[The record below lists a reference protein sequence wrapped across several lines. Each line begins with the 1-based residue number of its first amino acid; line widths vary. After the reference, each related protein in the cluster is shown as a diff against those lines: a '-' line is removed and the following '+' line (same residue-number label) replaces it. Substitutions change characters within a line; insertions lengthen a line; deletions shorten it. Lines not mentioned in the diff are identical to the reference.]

1 MDAGLVSDV
10 DVVISGARMWARTA
24 ARHSDV
30 VPSVMPVQ
38 GGIAVGVA
46 VGANQPS
53 ASVVTM
59 SESAWIGFEPAPVS
73 IVAATDAVIDKL
85 FADLGPVDPGSTI
98 TVAHPSSW
106 SSAQRTPVERSLGRY
121 SNPVVLE
128 SVAARIA
135 SLRQSLGASEL
146 IAVVEIEPLHLTI
159 SAVARSRDHVELA
172 ACEHEPTIGADEL
185 GEEAIDR
192 LTAMIRQVVDDH
204 RPSTVIVVGEHDER
218 LLERLRDFVTE
229 SWRTQPPPVQSVA
242 FTALLRPHSAPS
254 GQPVPTGP
262 QGQSDWVGT
271 LRDRAA
277 ASAPSPWVGTAKVVA
292 AAAVILTLLTVGVVV
307 IATTSGS
314 GTDAAATAESVDRAP
329 TGSKTPIP
337 PSPAATSIPPSTG
350 AAKPAPH
357 HVMGRIAFDIPAD
370 WKLGAG
376 PTPERAT
383 LTPTSATPAR
393 ITVTYNTVAEG
404 AGYDEVLRDI
414 TSRIDR
420 AAPGRFGS
428 PERDVVFAG
437 RRGIGYQEHP
447 GDGSVVRWYV
457 LLDHGVQTNVG
468 CQHGAEGWGTV
479 RSACEDVMRSV
490 AITP

>member
-24 ARHSDV
+24 TRHSDV

-38 GGIAVGVA
+38 GGLAVGVA

-85 FADLGPVDPGSTI
+85 LADLGSVSPGSTI

-106 SSAQRTPVERSLGRY
+106 SASQRTSVERSLGRY
-121 SNPVVLE
+121 SDAVVLE
-128 SVAARIA
+128 PIASRIA
-135 SLRQSLGASEL
+135 SMRQSMGASEL
-146 IAVVEIEPLHLTI
+146 IAVVEIEPLHLTV

-172 ACEHEPTIGADEL
+172 ACEHEPTMGADEL
-185 GEEAIDR
+185 GKATFER
-192 LTAMIRQVVDDH
+192 LAAMIGQAVDGH
-204 RPSTVIVVGEHDER
+204 RPSTVIVVGQHDER
-218 LLERLRDFVTE
+218 LLELLRDFVTE
-229 SWRTQPPPVQSVA
+229 SWSTQPPPVQAPA
-242 FTALLRPHSAPS
+242 FTALLGSRSGPSAL
-254 GQPVPTGP
+254 PVPAG
-262 QGQSDWVGT
+262 QQDQSDWVGT

-277 ASAPSPWVGTAKVVA
+277 ASAPSPWIGTAKIIA
-292 AAAVILTLLTVGVVV
+292 AAAVILTVLAVGGVV
-307 IATTSGS
+307 IATTGGS
-314 GTDAAATAESVDRAP
+314 STDAAATVEPAVPTSSPTTAP
-329 TGSKTPIP
+329 IT
-337 PSPAATSIPPSTG
+337 PSTRV
-350 AAKPAPH
+350 AEPSSQ
-357 HVMGRIAFDIPAD
+357 HVMGRVAFGIPGD

-383 LTPTSATPAR
+383 LIPTSATPAR
-393 ITVTYNTVAEG
+393 ITVTYNTVAAG

-420 AAPGRFGS
+420 AVPGRFGS

-437 RRGIGYQEHP
+437 RRGIGYQELP

-468 CQHGAEGWGTV
+468 CQHGAEGWGSV
-479 RSACEDVMRSV
+479 RSACEDVMRTV

>member
-1 MDAGLVSDV
+1 MSDV
-10 DVVISGARMWARTA
+10 DVVITGVRMWARTA
-24 ARHSDV
+24 TRHSDV
-30 VPSVMPVQ
+30 VPSVMPVH
-38 GGIAVGVA
+38 GGMAVGVA

-59 SESAWIGFEPAPVS
+59 GESAWIGYEPAPVS
-73 IVAATDAVIDKL
+73 TVAAMDAVIDKL
-85 FADLGPVDPGSTI
+85 FADLGSVSPGSTI
-98 TVAHPSSW
+98 TVAHAGSW
-106 SSAQRTPVERSLGRY
+106 SSSQRTSVERSLHRY
-121 SNPVVLE
+121 SNAVVME
-128 SVAARIA
+128 PIAARIA

-146 IAVVEIEPLHLTI
+146 IAVVEIEPLHLTV
-159 SAVARSRDHVELA
+159 SAVARSRNHVELA
-172 ACEHEPTIGADEL
+172 ACEHEPTMGADEL
-185 GEEAIDR
+185 SEKAIDR
-192 LTAMIRQVVDDH
+192 LTAMIRQVVDEH
-204 RPSTVIVVGEHDER
+204 RPSTVIVVGQHDDR

-229 SWRTQPPPVQSVA
+229 SWSTQPPPVQSVA
-242 FTALLRPHSAPS
+242 FTALLRPQPAPS
-254 GQPVPTGP
+254 SRTVPTGP

-292 AAAVILTLLTVGVVV
+292 VAAVILTVLTVGGVV
-307 IATTSGS
+307 IATTRGG

-329 TGSKTPIP
+329 TESKTPIP
-337 PSPAATSIPPSTG
+337 PSPSATSLPPSTG

-357 HVMGRIAFDIPAD
+357 HVMGRVAFDIPAD

-383 LTPTSATPAR
+383 LTPTSPTLAR

-404 AGYDEVLRDI
+404 AGYDEVLGDI

-447 GDGSVVRWYV
+447 GDGSVVRWYI

-468 CQHGAEGWGTV
+468 CQHGSEGWGTV
-479 RSACEDVMRSV
+479 SAACEDVMRSV
-490 AITP
+490 AISP

>member
-24 ARHSDV
+24 TRHSDV

-46 VGANQPS
+46 VGTNQPS
-53 ASVVTM
+53 ASVVAM
-59 SESAWIGFEPAPVS
+59 GESAWIGFEPAPVS
-73 IVAATDAVIDKL
+73 TVAATDAVIDQL
-85 FADLGPVDPGSTI
+85 FADLGSVSPGSAI

-106 SSAQRTPVERSLGRY
+106 SSSQRTSVERSLGRY

-128 SVAARIA
+128 PIAARIA

-146 IAVVEIEPLHLTI
+146 IAVVEIEPLHLTV
-159 SAVARSRDHVELA
+159 SAIARSRDHVELA
-172 ACEHEPTIGADEL
+172 ACEHEPTMGADEL
-185 GEEAIDR
+185 GEATIDR
-192 LTAMIRQVVDDH
+192 LTAMIRQAVDGH
-204 RPSTVIVVGEHDER
+204 RPSTVIVVGRHDER
-218 LLERLRDFVTE
+218 LLELLRDFVTE
-229 SWRTQPPPVQSVA
+229 SWSTQPPPVQSMA
-242 FTALLRPHSAPS
+242 FTALLRPLSAP
-254 GQPVPTGP
+254 GVQPVPAGP

-277 ASAPSPWVGTAKVVA
+277 ASAPSPWIGPAKIIA
-292 AAAVILTLLTVGVVV
+292 AAAVILTVLTVGVVV

-314 GTDAAATAESVDRAP
+314 GTDAAATAESVNRAP
-329 TGSKTPIP
+329 DPSTTPTPPPTGLTEP
-337 PSPAATSIPPSTG
+337 PS
-350 AAKPAPH
+350 H
-357 HVMGRIAFDIPAD
+357 HVMGRVAFDIPGD

-383 LTPTSATPAR
+383 LIPTAATPAR

-468 CQHGAEGWGTV
+468 CQHGSEGWGTV
-479 RSACEDVMRSV
+479 RPVCEDVMRSV
-490 AITP
+490 TITP

>member
-1 MDAGLVSDV
+1 MSDV

-24 ARHSDV
+24 TRHSDV

-59 SESAWIGFEPAPVS
+59 SESAWIGFEPAPIS
-73 IVAATDAVIDKL
+73 TVAATNAVIDKL
-85 FADLGPVDPGSTI
+85 FADLGSVSPGSTI
-98 TVAHPSSW
+98 TVAHASFW
-106 SSAQRTPVERSLGRY
+106 SSSQRTAVERSLGRY

-128 SVAARIA
+128 PIAARVA
-135 SLRQSLGASEL
+135 SLRQSLGTSEL
-146 IAVVEIEPLHLTI
+146 IAVVEIEPLHLTV

-172 ACEHEPTIGADEL
+172 ACEHEPTMGADEL
-185 GEEAIDR
+185 GEATFDR
-192 LTAMIRQVVDDH
+192 LAAMIGQAVDGH
-204 RPSTVIVVGEHDER
+204 RPSTVIVVGQHDER
-218 LLERLRDFVTE
+218 LLELLREFVTE
-229 SWRTQPPPVQSVA
+229 SWSTQPPPVQSVA
-242 FTALLRPHSAPS
+242 FTALLRPQSAPS
-254 GQPVPTGP
+254 VHPITAGS

-277 ASAPSPWVGTAKVVA
+277 ASAPSPWIGTAKVIA
-292 AAAVILTLLTVGVVV
+292 AAAVILAVLAVGGVV

-314 GTDAAATAESVDRAP
+314 GTDAAATVESVDRAP
-329 TGSKTPIP
+329 TSTT
-337 PSPAATSIPPSTG
+337 TSIPPPTG
-350 AAKPAPH
+350 VAKPSSH
-357 HVMGRIAFDIPAD
+357 HVMGRVAFDIPGD

-383 LTPTSATPAR
+383 LIPTSTTPAR

-437 RRGIGYQEHP
+437 RRGIGYQELP